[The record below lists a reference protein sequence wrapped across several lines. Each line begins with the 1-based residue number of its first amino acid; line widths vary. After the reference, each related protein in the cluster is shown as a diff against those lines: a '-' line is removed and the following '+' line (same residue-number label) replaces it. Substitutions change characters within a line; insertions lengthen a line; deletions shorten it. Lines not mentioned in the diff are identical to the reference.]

1 MTKSVTL
8 FDPELRVSFSRSAPL
23 LALVCAAALAA
34 ASGSDPATCAPPASS
49 SVPSSSGLQIWPAAH
64 PDNPLRAD
72 LVVAPAAVCAQYATS
87 SACAS
92 AASIAGSD
100 GVTRFVIGTAAAL
113 HLEAAESLACTN
125 SSSATPPLSCRPAGA
140 RAVLPSFD
148 LQIWPAAHPANPQ
161 RVDLVVAPAASCAQ
175 LSPGGVCTTAAA
187 DQLVGADGVTR
198 FVVGTAAAFHME
210 GALSLAPSSEGAGGA
225 QSFSAADAQAVPPS
239 LGLRVWPAAHP
250 QNPQSVDLIVA
261 PAASCAQLSPGGVCT
276 TDSANQIVGAD
287 GVTRF
292 VVGTAAAFN
301 MEAATMLDCTAGGP

>member
-1 MTKSVTL
+1 MTPTFS
-8 FDPELRVSFSRSAPL
+8 ELPRTRAERSARSALL

-34 ASGSDPATCAPPASS
+34 ASGSDSATCAPPASS
-49 SVPSSSGLQIWPAAH
+49 SVPSSSGLQIWPSAH
-64 PDNPLRAD
+64 PDNPLHAD
-72 LVVAPAAVCAQYATS
+72 LVVAPVAVCEQFATS

-92 AASIAGSD
+92 AASIVGSD
-100 GVTRFVIGTAAAL
+100 GVTRFVVGTAAAL
-113 HLEAAESLACTN
+113 HIEAAESFACANN
-125 SSSATPPLSCRPAGA
+125 SASSPLSCSPASA

-148 LQIWPAAHPANPQ
+148 LQLWPAAHPANPQ

-175 LSPGGVCTTAAA
+175 LSPGGVCTTDSAN
-187 DQLVGADGVTR
+187 QIVGADGVTR

-210 GALSLAPSSEGAGGA
+210 AALSLAPSSAGGT
-225 QSFSAADAQAVPPS
+225 QSFSAADARAVPTS

-250 QNPQSVDLIVA
+250 QNPQQADLIVA

-292 VVGTAAAFN
+292 VVGTAAAFH
-301 MEAATMLDCTAGGP
+301 MEAATMLDCTAGGA